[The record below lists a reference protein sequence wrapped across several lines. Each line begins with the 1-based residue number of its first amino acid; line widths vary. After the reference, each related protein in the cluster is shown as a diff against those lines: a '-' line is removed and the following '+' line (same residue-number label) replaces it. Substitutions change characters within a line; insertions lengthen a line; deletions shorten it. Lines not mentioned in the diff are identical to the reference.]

1 MRHQRQSLTEA
12 QKNALYKVFE
22 EHSSELYWLA
32 FLLTGDQEQSL
43 QSFTNALDVKDGAN
57 PFFRDWMASW
67 ARRLVIAAALEVI
80 VSELRESA
88 RRVERSHDQDAVCVG
103 SPPPGTWTGFQDM
116 TKAEFERAV
125 LALDVFPRCALLL
138 TIFEKLSIQD
148 AVALLGVEQ
157 ALLRKAQGLGL
168 IELTRNIA
176 LGRGWSRDCV
186 PPCKLANWQH
196 AA

>member
-1 MRHQRQSLTEA
+1 
-12 QKNALYKVFE
+12 
-22 EHSSELYWLA
+22 
-32 FLLTGDQEQSL
+32 
-43 QSFTNALDVKDGAN
+43 
-57 PFFRDWMASW
+57 
-67 ARRLVIAAALEVI
+67 
-80 VSELRESA
+80 
-88 RRVERSHDQDAVCVG
+88 
-103 SPPPGTWTGFQDM
+103 M
-116 TKAEFERAV
+116 TKPEFERAV

-186 PPCKLANWQH
+186 PPCKWANRQH
-196 AA
+196 AT